1 MYAVTMQGGQYTLV
15 SASLNQT
22 PEETILVNSDGQ
34 KMNPCIDLYAT
45 ASSVVFSET
54 DPVNP
59 FSKCYVPFNNVSG
72 LTPVLA
78 IGSSASDLTNPT
90 FVESGFTI
98 TPTVAT
104 DAGGTYFKVP
114 FKNFTSIASKVIVG
128 FKYTY
133 DITLPTIYYSLDDQ
147 GTKADYTSTLT
158 VARVKFSVGL
168 SGVISFKLKRSGTTD
183 YDDVIPVAIANEYLA
198 NDVALAN
205 ESVASIP
212 IHQKNTNFTLK
223 AFSDSPFPVSLS
235 AMMWEGYYSPRF
247 YRRA

>member
-1 MYAVTMQGGQYTLV
+1 
-15 SASLNQT
+15 
-22 PEETILVNSDGQ
+22 
-34 KMNPCIDLYAT
+34 MNPCIDLYAT
-45 ASSVVFSET
+45 ASSVAFDQT

-59 FSKCYVPFNNVSG
+59 FSKCYIPFNNVNG
-72 LTPVLA
+72 LSPVLV

-104 DAGGTYFKVP
+104 DGGGTYFKVP
-114 FKNFTSIASKVIVG
+114 FKNLTSVASKVIVG

-133 DITLPTIYYSLDDQ
+133 DIHLPTIYFSLNDQ
-147 GTKADYTSTLT
+147 GTASDYTSTLT
-158 VARVKFSVGL
+158 IARVKFSVGL
-168 SGVISFKLKRSGTTD
+168 SGVISFKLSRKGTPD
-183 YDDVIPVAIANEYLA
+183 YDDVIPVISANEYLA

-235 AMMWEGYYSPRF
+235 SMMWEGYYSPRF

>member
-1 MYAVTMQGGQYTLV
+1 M
-15 SASLNQT
+15 
-22 PEETILVNSDGQ
+22 
-34 KMNPCIDLYAT
+34 DLYAT
-45 ASSVVFSET
+45 ASSVAYDET

-59 FSKCYVPFNNVSG
+59 FSKCYIPFNNVTG
-72 LTPVLA
+72 LSPVLV
-78 IGSSASDLTNPT
+78 IGSATSDLTNPT

-104 DAGGTYFKVP
+104 DGGGTYFKVP
-114 FKNFTSIASKVIVG
+114 FKNLTSVASKVIVG

-133 DITLPTIYYSLDDQ
+133 DIELPTIYFSLNEQ
-147 GTKADYTSTLT
+147 GTQADYTSTLT
-158 VARVKFSVGL
+158 IARVKFSVGL
-168 SGVISFKLKRSGTTD
+168 SGVISFKLKRKGTTD
-183 YDDVIPVAIANEYLA
+183 YDDVIPIALANEYLA
-198 NDVALAN
+198 NDVALSN